1 MVVAGEE
8 LVTHGWT
15 EAGTQYL
22 MRGKSWL
29 EGQLRVQP
37 GDESHLYWLG
47 SALYD
52 LGEWARSR
60 RIFDSLAVKDPDRLQ
75 YRALAALAAARTG
88 SAPDTLG
95 AVAPAERGEY
105 TMFRARMAAI
115 QGDYTGALALFGE
128 ASRLGL
134 RGLPWIHSSAYR
146 DLVAFRDD
154 RRALPVSLR
163 PAQASAARP
172 N

>member
-1 MVVAGEE
+1 
-8 LVTHGWT
+8 
-15 EAGTQYL
+15 
-22 MRGKSWL
+22 
-29 EGQLRVQP
+29 
-37 GDESHLYWLG
+37 
-47 SALYD
+47 
-52 LGEWARSR
+52 
-60 RIFDSLAVKDPDRLQ
+60 VKDPDRLQ
-75 YRALAALAAARTG
+75 YRGLAALAAARTG
-88 SAPDTLG
+88 SAPDALG
-95 AVAPAERGEY
+95 AVVPAERGEY

-163 PAQASAARP
+163 PATAARV
-172 N
+172 NN

>member
-8 LVTHGWT
+8 LATHGWT

-22 MRGKSWL
+22 LRGKSWL
-29 EGQLRVQP
+29 DGQLRVQP
-37 GDESHLYWLG
+37 GDQSHLYWLG

-52 LGEWARSR
+52 LGEWRRSAQV
-60 RIFDSLAVKDPDRLQ
+60 FDSLAAAHPDRLQ
-75 YRALAALAAARTG
+75 YRGLAALAAARIG
-88 SAPDTLG
+88 AAPDTLG
-95 AVAPAERGEY
+95 PVSPSERGEY
-105 TMFRARMAAI
+105 TMFRARLAAI
-115 QGDYTGALALFGE
+115 RGDYTGALALFGE

-154 RRALPVSLR
+154 KRALPVLCDPTLGES
-163 PAQASAARP
+163 
-172 N
+172 